1 MEITKTCG
9 ELSVNVKVDS
19 NEAKEQFIKF
29 AEAYK
34 EIAKGF
40 EEASKILEEK

>member
-9 ELSVNVKVDS
+9 DIMVNVKVDS
-19 NEAKEQFIKF
+19 NEAKAQFIKF
-29 AEAYK
+29 AEAYR

-40 EEASKILEEK
+40 EEASKIMDEK